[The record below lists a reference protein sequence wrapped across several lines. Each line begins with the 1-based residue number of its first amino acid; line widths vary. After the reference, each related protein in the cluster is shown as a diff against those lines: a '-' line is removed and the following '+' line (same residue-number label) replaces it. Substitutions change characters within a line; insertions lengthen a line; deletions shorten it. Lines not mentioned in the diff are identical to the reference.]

1 MLFEDLS
8 LSKSIQRAVYEQG
21 YTNPTPI
28 QEQSIPL
35 VLAGKDLIGCAQT
48 GTGKT
53 GAFAIPIIHQL
64 HRIVGSSK
72 KAKQIRAL
80 VVTPTRELAVQI
92 GQSFDTYGKYT
103 NLTQLTIFGGVSQN
117 PQVDALKNGVDVLI
131 ATPGRLLDLHK
142 QGFIDLD
149 HLHALV
155 LDEADQMLDM
165 GFVNDVKK
173 IVKLTPKNR
182 QTLFFSATMPIAI
195 RELAEMFLTNPETVT
210 VSPVSSTAENVEQHV
225 YFVEKTEKRNL
236 LYHLIKNQEMSDI
249 LVFSRTKHGAD
260 NVVKALRKNN
270 IAAEAIHG
278 DKSQNARQ
286 RVLEAF
292 KNKEVG
298 VLVATDIAA
307 RGIDIDQLPFVI
319 NFDLPNIPETYV
331 HRIGRTGRAGNGGLA
346 ISFCSKD
353 EHGYWKDIQ
362 KLIKVDVK
370 TVNDHP
376 YPWHSGSP
384 ETAPGGSTKPKNSN
398 RSGAAHKSR
407 KSDASKQNKKRWY

>member
-8 LSKSIQRAVYEQG
+8 LSKSIQKAVFEEG
-21 YTNPTPI
+21 YTQATPI
-28 QEQSIPL
+28 QEQSIPV

-53 GAFAIPIIHQL
+53 AAFAIPIIHQL

-72 KAKQIRAL
+72 KAKVMRAL

-103 NLTQLTIFGGVSQN
+103 NLTQLTLFGGVSQN
-117 PQVDALKNGVDVLI
+117 PQVDALKNGVDIVI

-142 QGFIDLD
+142 QGFINLNDL
-149 HLHALV
+149 HTLV

-210 VSPVSSTAENVEQHV
+210 VSPVSSTAENVEQRV
-225 YFVEKTEKRNL
+225 YFVDKTEKRNL
-236 LYHLIKNQEMSDI
+236 LYHLIKNENLSNV

-260 NVVKALRKNN
+260 NVVKALRKKD
-270 IAAEAIHG
+270 IPAEAIHG

-286 RVLEAF
+286 RVLDAF
-292 KNKEVG
+292 KNKEIG

-331 HRIGRTGRAGNGGLA
+331 HRIGRTGRAGNGGIA

-353 EHGYWKDIQ
+353 EKDYWKDIQ
-362 KLIKVDVK
+362 KLIKVNVD
-370 TVNDHP
+370 TIDNHP
-376 YPWHSGSP
+376 YPWHSGNP
-384 ETAPGGSTKPKNSN
+384 TGDANPPKNSN
-398 RSGAAHKSR
+398 RSGGAHKSR
-407 KSDASKQNKKRWY
+407 KSNASKQNKKRWY

>member
-8 LSKSIQRAVYEQG
+8 LSKSIQKAVFEEG
-21 YTNPTPI
+21 YTEATPI
-28 QEQSIPL
+28 QEQSIPI

-53 GAFAIPIIHQL
+53 AAFAIPIIHQL

-72 KAKQIRAL
+72 KAKVIRAL

-103 NLTQLTIFGGVSQN
+103 NLTQLTLFGGVSQN
-117 PQVDALKNGVDVLI
+117 PQVDTLKNGVDILI

-149 HLHALV
+149 HLHTLV

-195 RELAEMFLTNPETVT
+195 RELAEMFLTDPETVT
-210 VSPVSSTAENVEQHV
+210 VSPVSSTAENVEQRV

-236 LYHLIKNQEMSDI
+236 LYHLIKNENLSDV

-260 NVVKALRKNN
+260 NVVKALRKKD
-270 IAAEAIHG
+270 IPAEAIHG

-286 RVLEAF
+286 RVLDAF

-307 RGIDIDQLPFVI
+307 RGIDIDQLPVVI

-331 HRIGRTGRAGNGGLA
+331 HRIGRTGRAGNGGIA

-353 EHGYWKDIQ
+353 EKDYWKDIQ
-362 KLIKVDVK
+362 KLIKVNVK
-370 TVNDHP
+370 TIDNHP
-376 YPWHSGSP
+376 YPWHSGNP
-384 ETAPGGSTKPKNSN
+384 TAANNPPKNSN
-398 RSGAAHKSR
+398 RSGGAHKSR
-407 KSDASKQNKKRWY
+407 KSNASKQNKKRWY

>member
-8 LSKSIQRAVYEQG
+8 LSKSIQRAVYELG

-53 GAFAIPIIHQL
+53 AAFAIPIIHQL

-117 PQVDALKNGVDVLI
+117 PQVDALKNGVDILI

-165 GFVNDVKK
+165 G
-173 IVKLTPKNR
+173 
-182 QTLFFSATMPIAI
+182 
-195 RELAEMFLTNPETVT
+195 
-210 VSPVSSTAENVEQHV
+210 
-225 YFVEKTEKRNL
+225 
-236 LYHLIKNQEMSDI
+236 
-249 LVFSRTKHGAD
+249 
-260 NVVKALRKNN
+260 
-270 IAAEAIHG
+270 
-278 DKSQNARQ
+278 
-286 RVLEAF
+286 
-292 KNKEVG
+292 
-298 VLVATDIAA
+298 
-307 RGIDIDQLPFVI
+307 
-319 NFDLPNIPETYV
+319 
-331 HRIGRTGRAGNGGLA
+331 
-346 ISFCSKD
+346 
-353 EHGYWKDIQ
+353 
-362 KLIKVDVK
+362 
-370 TVNDHP
+370 
-376 YPWHSGSP
+376 
-384 ETAPGGSTKPKNSN
+384 
-398 RSGAAHKSR
+398 
-407 KSDASKQNKKRWY
+407 